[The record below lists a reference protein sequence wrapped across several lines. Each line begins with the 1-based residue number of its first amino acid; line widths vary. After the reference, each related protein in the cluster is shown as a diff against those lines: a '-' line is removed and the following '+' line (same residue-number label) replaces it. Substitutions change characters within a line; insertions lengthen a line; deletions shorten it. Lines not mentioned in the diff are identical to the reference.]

1 MKLNLI
7 KAFTLALGVL
17 AVGIYAGCKP
27 DTFGLGN
34 GLTPKSLTASF
45 TVTPVTGK
53 SNYYVVKAN
62 NNSVIA
68 VKWDHGDGSGN
79 NIGKTT
85 DTLFYPDAGIYTV
98 TLTAI
103 GAGGVS
109 QTATQTVTVPLSD
122 PTSGN
127 LVVGGKML
135 TGDDAK
141 WTHVTI
147 NAGVTMVMDPV
158 KNVMVASGGNYGHAA
173 VYQAVNLTAGQKY
186 MVDMTI
192 SGSGATDTWFETY
205 VGTAVPANGSD
216 YSSGGIKIA
225 LNTWSGCGKT
235 AFNGLLSKIS
245 CNGAGK
251 TFTPTVTGTYYLFIK
266 SGGSNLGTTGISFTN
281 VQLRGT
287 K

>member
-17 AVGIYAGCKP
+17 AIGMYVGCKP
-27 DTFGLGN
+27 DAVGAGN
-34 GLTPKSLTASF
+34 GLTPKNLTASF
-45 TVTPVTGK
+45 TVTPVAGK
-53 SNYYVVKAN
+53 ANYYVVKAN
-62 NNSVIA
+62 NSSVLA
-68 VKWDHGDGSGN
+68 VKWNHGDGSGN
-79 NIGKTT
+79 NLGKTT
-85 DTLFYPDAGIYTV
+85 DTVFYPDAGVYTL

-135 TGDDAK
+135 AGDDAK
-141 WTHVTI
+141 WTHITI
-147 NAGVTMVMDPV
+147 SSGVTMIMDPV

-205 VGTAVPANGSD
+205 VGTAAPANGSD
-216 YSSGGIKIA
+216 YTSGGIKIA
-225 LNTWSGCGKT
+225 LNTWNGCGKT
-235 AFNGLLSKIS
+235 AFNGLLSTIS
-245 CNGAGK
+245 CNGGGK
-251 TFTPTVTGTYYLFIK
+251 TFTPTVTGTYYLVIK